1 MSTYRA
7 GNEQSR
13 ERIVALLLLLERAF
27 VEKKPL
33 TQDEIIRELKID
45 EYPVTSKN
53 PKKILA
59 YQGGDAAVRQKFE
72 RDKKAIREYGFDI
85 ETVILPDDSSGYQI
99 DPSSGYAPVI
109 YFTEEEQRVVRLA
122 LRFCGFGNSGAFSVF
137 NEVPAGD
144 GGLEYSAYIGPI
156 IRAIRL
162 RRVVS
167 FEYQSSTKKMRTVEP
182 LHTYSVDGSTY
193 LVARVVGSGELKGYR
208 ISRMTSMPV
217 VHAEGF
223 EADDAIMALADA
235 WRPQYQKVPTP
246 IYVQVVTNAN
256 YAELLGRQYPAAIA
270 ANKGKGKVE
279 VGLQFDDPHTALR
292 FVLDGADRLRV
303 VSPKSL
309 VKELRVWLESVN
321 RGDTPDLSTVSF
333 SSVSASDVLGQTL
346 QLLHAIYQ
354 AENGLRV
361 SELATRFS
369 MRPEDV
375 RLIVGRLVT
384 LEPMADSYD
393 GPWRF
398 PARIMK
404 FCDDW
409 ENEDEDDSIY
419 RAEYLDEADEPSAL
433 MWRDLFELNFAL
445 REASRLYDDPAI
457 FSTIEK
463 IEDVV
468 SNFIRVEH
476 SIDEPLLAEVNAA
489 VRGREQ
495 IKITY
500 VKGYEDVATERTIEP
515 VDVRVL
521 NGHSYVRAFCLTRN
535 DWRTFRVDRITA
547 IFAKSPA
554 LAPRDPDPVP
564 NWLTEIADSGEEVVA
579 IVDAGSRYL
588 FEPLPGARWGTFGDN
603 RHAVAFRVTSRDF
616 LDHLMVLAGPGA
628 VVATPSFA
636 KAGHELA
643 QRILDSL

>member
-13 ERIVALLLLLERAF
+13 ERIVALLLLLQRAF
-27 VEKKPL
+27 VEHKPL
-33 TQDEIIRELKID
+33 TQDEIIRQLKID

-59 YQGGDAAVRQKFE
+59 YQGSETAVRQKFE

-85 ETVILPDDSSGYQI
+85 ETVTLPDDASGYQI

-137 NEVPAGD
+137 NDVPAGD

-156 IRAIRL
+156 IRALRL

-167 FEYQSSTKKMRTVEP
+167 FEYQSSTKKVRTVEP
-182 LHTYSVDGSTY
+182 LRAYSVDGSYY

-208 ISRMTSMPV
+208 FSRMTSMPT
-217 VHAEGF
+217 VHAETF
-223 EADDAIMALADA
+223 EVDEETMALADA
-235 WRPQYQKVPTP
+235 WRPQYQKAPTP
-246 IYVQVVTNAN
+246 IDVLVVTNEN
-256 YAELLGRQYPAAIA
+256 YAELLSRQYPQAMTAK
-270 ANKGKGKVE
+270 KGSGKVE
-279 VGLQFDDPHTALR
+279 VGLTFDNPHTALR

-309 VKELRVWLESVN
+309 VKEAHAWLKSVN
-321 RGDTPDLSTVSF
+321 RGEAPDLSGVSF
-333 SSVSASDVLGQTL
+333 SSVAASDVLGQTL
-346 QLLHAIYQ
+346 QLLHAVYQ
-354 AENGLRV
+354 AQDGLRI

-369 MRPEDV
+369 MRPDDV
-375 RLIVGRLVT
+375 RLIMGRLVT
-384 LEPMADSYD
+384 LEPMADSHD

-398 PARIMK
+398 PARVMK

-409 ENEDEDDSIY
+409 ENEDTDDSTY
-419 RAEYLDEADEPSAL
+419 RAEFFDESDEPSAL
-433 MWRDLFELNFAL
+433 MWRDLFELNIAL
-445 REASRLYDDPAI
+445 REASRLYDDSAI
-457 FSTIEK
+457 VSTITK
-463 IEDVV
+463 IEGVV
-468 SNFIRVEH
+468 SNFIRVDH
-476 SIDEPLLAEVNAA
+476 SMDEPLLAEVNDA
-489 VRGREQ
+489 VRAHEQ
-495 IKITY
+495 IKMVY
-500 VKGYEDVATERTIEP
+500 VKGYEDIASERTIEP

-521 NGHSYVRAFCLTRN
+521 NGHSYVRAFCLSRN
-535 DWRTFRVDRITA
+535 DWRTFRVDRIMA
-547 IFAKSPA
+547 IVAKSPVTTT
-554 LAPRDPDPVP
+554 REPDPVA

-579 IVDAGSRYL
+579 VVDAGTRYL
-588 FEPLPGARWGTFGDN
+588 FEPLPGARWGSLGDG

-628 VVATPSFA
+628 VLATPSFA
-636 KAGHELA
+636 NAGRELA
-643 QRILDSL
+643 QRILELL